1 MRAKRVNDT
10 TVNVSWKQLS
20 LTKAKGFIKSYTV
33 FIASG
38 AKREH
43 QNTASFKT
51 VPSTESS
58 VVFTNLQG
66 NLDYTVSV
74 FASTVVGQGPANT
87 IAVQNNIN
95 GNDNV
100 AVITYHC
107 ILLTDSTSSVVIETN
122 PTSSDGTYIII
133 IIIYFY
139 VE

>member
-1 MRAKRVNDT
+1 MRAYRVNDT
-10 TVNVSWKQLS
+10 TVTVSWEQLS
-20 LTKAKGFIKSYTV
+20 LAKARGFVKSYTV

-38 AKREH
+38 AKRER

-51 VPSTESS
+51 IPSIESS

-87 IAVQNNIN
+87 VAVQNNIN
-95 GNDNV
+95 GNNDNV

-107 ILLTDSTSSVVIETN
+107 I
-122 PTSSDGTYIII
+122 
-133 IIIYFY
+133 F
-139 VE
+139 

>member
-1 MRAKRVNDT
+1 MRAYRVNDT
-10 TVNVSWKQLS
+10 TVNVLWEQLS
-20 LTKAKGFIKSYTV
+20 LAKARGFIKSYTV

-38 AKREH
+38 AKRER

-74 FASTVVGQGPANT
+74 FASTAVGQGPANT
-87 IAVQNNIN
+87 VAVQNNIN
-95 GNDNV
+95 GNNDNV
-100 AVITYHC
+100 AVIAYHC

-133 IIIYFY
+133 INIYFLC
-139 VE
+139 